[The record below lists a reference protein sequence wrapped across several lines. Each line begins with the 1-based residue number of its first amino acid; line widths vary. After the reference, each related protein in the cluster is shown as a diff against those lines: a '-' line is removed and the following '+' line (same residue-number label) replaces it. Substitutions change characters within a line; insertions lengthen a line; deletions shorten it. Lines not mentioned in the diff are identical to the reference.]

1 MRQFH
6 FNLFQRFART
16 PEKQYRNGI
25 SFWQAFT
32 VGIGQAFAVAPGI
45 SRSGTTIATG
55 LLSGVRRTEMAQF
68 SFLLVLAPII
78 GEQSLDLL
86 KVATGHASFG
96 DGVGPL
102 ALLLGFAAAF
112 AAGLFACKAM
122 IALVRKARLSWF
134 SLYCL
139 VIALLIFVL
148 A

>member
-1 MRQFH
+1 
-6 FNLFQRFART
+6 
-16 PEKQYRNGI
+16 
-25 SFWQAFT
+25 
-32 VGIGQAFAVAPGI
+32 VA
-45 SRSGTTIATG
+45 A
-55 LLSGVRRTEMAQF
+55 
-68 SFLLVLAPII
+68 
-78 GEQSLDLL
+78 
-86 KVATGHASFG
+86 GHASFG

-139 VIALLIFVL
+139 VIALLIFIL